1 MASKNAIVQDKPVLG
16 EQIHLLYKQTWAM
29 LGINLFVGAAF
40 VYGMTPLFSLP
51 DLLIWYGLLIL
62 VFTVRI
68 GIYFAYNRAHS
79 ESSLKSWAWLF
90 VAGAFANAL
99 AWAAASL
106 IFFDPDQ
113 FKHQLLIIFVLTGMG
128 AGSVASMYTYRPAFL
143 AYFLTSNLPIA
154 ARLLL
159 EQEQVYTA
167 ISLLFIIYVLGLCYF
182 AGRINKTYIESLLIR
197 NKNRELVNELRE
209 QKEEAEKANQAKS
222 KFLAAASHDLRQP
235 LHALNLYASILAG
248 NIVKPKNKKLVD
260 QITHSIDA
268 LESLFNALL
277 DISRLEAGT
286 LVPER
291 RNFRIGPLVNRVL
304 SDFENDARRKN
315 ISLRGETNDIICY
328 SDASLLEQ
336 IIRNYVSNAVRYTNT
351 GEIVVSCEVNNDQEV
366 EIRVS
371 DSGIGIPSDQLN
383 AIYGE
388 FYQISNPER
397 DRSKGLGLGLAIV
410 QRISNLLEHKIG
422 VESESGKGSVFSVT
436 VPVGSSANYID
447 LPRSS
452 IEWMHSNSI
461 ERTNIAVI
469 DDDVD
474 VRESTEALFVSWG
487 CSVYAGAS
495 PQDVIEKLRK
505 HNARPHAIIAD
516 YRLRGGRTG
525 IGAIDLVK
533 AQYAEDIPSLII
545 TGETASEPLQA
556 IQNSG
561 IPLLNKPVSPV
572 KFRAFLQSLQLL
584 KENTGSND

>member
-1 MASKNAIVQDKPVLG
+1 MANQVANGQDKRILG
-16 EQIHLLYKQTWAM
+16 EQIQLLYKQTWAM
-29 LGINLFVGAAF
+29 LGINLSVGAAF
-40 VYGMTPLFSLP
+40 VYGMASIFPLK
-51 DLLIWYGLLIL
+51 DLLQWYGFLVL
-62 VFTVRI
+62 VFTTRI
-68 GIYFAYNRAHS
+68 GIYFAYNRDPHKTK
-79 ESSLKSWAWLF
+79 LRFYAWLF
-90 VAGAFANAL
+90 VLGAFANAL
-99 AWAAASL
+99 VWAAASL
-106 IFFDPDQ
+106 IFFDPHE

-143 AYFLTSNLPIA
+143 AYFLTSNVPIA
-154 ARLLL
+154 LRLLY
-159 EQEQVYTA
+159 EQDQAYTA
-167 ISLLFIIYVLGLCYF
+167 TSLLFIIYILGLCFF
-182 AGRINKTYIESLLIR
+182 AARINKTYIEALLIR
-197 NKNRELVNELRE
+197 NENRELVNELRE

-235 LHALNLYASILAG
+235 LHALNLYASILAS
-248 NIVKPKNKKLVD
+248 NIAKPKNKKLVD
-260 QITHSIDA
+260 QITHSLEA

-291 RNFRIGPLVNRVL
+291 RNFRIEPLINRVL
-304 SDFENDARRKN
+304 SDFEGDARQKS
-315 ISLRGETNDIICY
+315 IQLRAQANEIICY

-336 IIRNYVSNAVRYTNT
+336 IIRNYVSNAIRYTNS
-351 GEIVVSCEVNNDQEV
+351 GEISITCEVIDGQV
-366 EIRVS
+366 EIKVK
-371 DSGIGIPSDQLN
+371 DTGIGIPADQLD

-388 FYQISNPER
+388 FYQLSNPER

-410 QRISNLLEHKIG
+410 HRISNLLEHKIG
-422 VESESGKGSVFSVT
+422 VQSQSGKGSTFSVT
-436 VPVGSSANYID
+436 VPLGSSATYID

-452 IEWMHSNSI
+452 IEWMQNTSL
-461 ERTNIAVI
+461 ERINIAVI

-505 HNARPHAIIAD
+505 QNVTPHAIIAD

-545 TGETASEPLQA
+545 TGETGSEPLQA

-561 IPLLNKPVSPV
+561 IPVLNKPVSPV
-572 KFRAFLQSLQLL
+572 KFRAFLQSLQAD
-584 KENTGSND
+584 KEVNEE